1 MITFLL
7 LVIMVDMN
15 VSETEIQIGSNCSL
29 ILESA
34 VRELVANWK
43 PYSSSARRFPI
54 LRLIEGLIDP
64 AIQQLTIHD
73 SVFGR
78 YVVGAGGKVSLSE
91 LIRTI
96 HFKAVMRAQQVLIRQ
111 YISATKHT
119 GEQSQEVI
127 GTLETIVELVGA
139 CGRKRPVRSRCP
151 VRGVTQNEQR
161 KRDLCEACGNPSE
174 LTRLIETGEW
184 PEENDPDYA
193 LHLSSRYCVDHR
205 PRYADGSWNSQYL
218 RAKRSKQVFSLE
230 LVRLTR
236 QSAQRSPPDVSEGSI
251 ADRYA
256 FYHARSLGL
265 TAADEVELRDQARRM
280 TDARLTDTKK
290 QMLILLASGFSQ
302 SEIARTIGISRQAVS
317 KALASIPSSFLLD
330 DAPEHPVR

>member
-1 MITFLL
+1 MTFLL
-7 LVIMVDMN
+7 LVIMVDMKL
-15 VSETEIQIGSNCSL
+15 SEIEIQIVSSCSP

-34 VRELVANWK
+34 IRELVASWK

-78 YVVGAGGKVSLSE
+78 YVVGAGGKVSLSA

-119 GEQSQEVI
+119 GEQSREVL

-151 VRGVTQNEQR
+151 VKGVTQNEQR
-161 KRDLCEACGNPSE
+161 NRDLCEVCGNPSE
-174 LTRLIETGEW
+174 LTRLIDTGEW

-218 RAKRSKQVFSLE
+218 RAKRSKEVFSLE

-236 QSAQRSPPDVSEGSI
+236 QSAQRSPPDDSEGSI

-256 FYHARSLGL
+256 FYHAHSLGL
-265 TAADEVELRDQARRM
+265 TAADEVELRGQARLM

-290 QMLILLASGFSQ
+290 QMLMLRASGLNQ

-317 KALASIPSSFLLD
+317 KALASIPSSFQLGG
-330 DAPEHPVR
+330 APEHPVR